1 MGRTPDRQPGENLE
15 EGTVYQNV
23 LTDPPTPGGIR
34 YVSGS
39 FKLRDQYGVFNPRST
54 GSGSFSQPTSTSV
67 GQVIICVDGINFE
80 ARQPVVSLSS
90 GWVINNSGT
99 LIVS

>member
-1 MGRTPDRQPGENLE
+1 MARTPDRQPGENLE

-23 LTDPPTPGGIR
+23 LTDPPTQGGIR

-39 FKLRDQYGVFNPRST
+39 FKLRDQYGVFNPRA
-54 GSGSFSQPTSTSV
+54 SGSFSQTITPAI
-67 GQVIICVDGINFE
+67 GQIVICVDGINFE
-80 ARQPVVSLSS
+80 ARQPVVSFTS

-99 LIVS
+99 LLVS

>member
-1 MGRTPDRQPGENLE
+1 MARTPDRQPGENLE

-23 LTDPPTPGGIR
+23 TSDPPVAGGVR

-39 FKLRDQYGVFNPRST
+39 FRLRDQFGVFNPRN
-54 GSGSFSQPTSTSV
+54 SGSFSQPTSTSV
-67 GQVIICVDGINFE
+67 GQIIICVDGINFE
-80 ARQPVVSLSS
+80 ARQPIVSLSS

-99 LIVS
+99 LIVN